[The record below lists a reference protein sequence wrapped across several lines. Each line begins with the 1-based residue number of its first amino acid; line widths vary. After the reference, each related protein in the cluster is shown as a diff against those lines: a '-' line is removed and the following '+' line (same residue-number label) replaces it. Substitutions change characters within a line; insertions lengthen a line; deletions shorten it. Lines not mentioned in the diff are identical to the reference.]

1 MANSRQ
7 SKPAPLAAP
16 ISRRTFLGGVGAG
29 TAALA
34 LSGTTARRSFAQSKG
49 EINVIYRTDD
59 QQHFTKVMDA
69 FTKATGI
76 KVKYDKYP
84 ADYLT
89 GQQMVTT
96 RLAAGDAAPDAFW
109 CDDIQA
115 AMYGGAGWLEP
126 LEPVV
131 KDNKIDLSDW
141 PQTIIKDVSS
151 WKGQLYR
158 LPWGIDVEIF
168 MYRTDYFKEAGVE
181 PPTDW
186 NGIVTV
192 GQKLTKSPDR
202 YGMALVGKN
211 NGDFTNDLQHWTNQG
226 GGSEI
231 ALDNPGSKEAI
242 TFFKE
247 LFTKNKVAPAS
258 TPQEDYQTLAQGFA
272 AGKYAMW
279 WSWDAFYGAMV
290 TDPKFWKNQVSAIVP
305 LPKGPANNQTTI
317 GCWGWAINANSKKKD
332 LAQQWVAF
340 TAQPDI
346 MKLQMLYG
354 HSPARS
360 SLWSDAEYL
369 KHAPQLEFLKKLSN
383 TTDALKARPI
393 TPSFQQIDDAA
404 RQNVHAYLTDQVDLD
419 TAVKRAMEKIKPLLA
434 QDEK

>member
-1 MANSRQ
+1 MAIAQ
-7 SKPAPLAAP
+7 LPKATPLTKPV
-16 ISRRTFLGGVGAG
+16 SRRTLLGGVGAG
-29 TAALA
+29 AAALA

-49 EINVIYRTDD
+49 EINVLYRTDD
-59 QQHFTKVMDA
+59 EQHFSKVIDA

-89 GQQMVTT
+89 GQQMATT
-96 RLAAGDAAPDAFW
+96 RLAAGDNTPDVFW

-115 AMYGGAGWLEP
+115 AMYGAAGWLEP
-126 LEPVV
+126 LDPVV
-131 KDNKIDLSDW
+131 KENKIDLSDW
-141 PQTIIKDVSS
+141 PQTILKDVSS
-151 WKGQLYR
+151 WKGTLYR

-186 NGIVTV
+186 QGIVTV

-202 YGMALVGKN
+202 WGLALSGKN
-211 NGDFTNDLQHWTNQG
+211 DGALTNDIQHWTNQA

-231 ALDNPGSKEAI
+231 ALDNPGSKEAL
-242 TFFKE
+242 TFYKE
-247 LFTKNKVAPAS
+247 LFKKNNVAPPS
-258 TPQEDYQTLAQGFA
+258 TPQENTATILQGFS

-279 WSWDAFYGAMV
+279 WSWDAYYGLMV
-290 TDPKFWKNQVSAIVP
+290 TDPKFWKNQVSAFVP

-332 LAQQWVAF
+332 LAKQWVAF

-346 MKLQMLYG
+346 MKFQMLYG

-360 SLWSDAEYL
+360 SLWSDAEYE
-369 KHAPQLEFLKKLSN
+369 KHAPQLAFLKKLSS
-383 TTDALKARPI
+383 TTNALKARPI
-393 TPSFQQIDDAA
+393 TPSFQEIDDAA
-404 RQNVHAYLTDQVDLD
+404 RQNVHAYLTDQIDLD
-419 TAVKRAMEKIKPLLA
+419 TAVKRAMEKIKPLLE
-434 QDEK
+434 QDQK